1 MAHHITP
8 GEAIQQ
14 WIDDRLAEAP
24 PITPE
29 QAGKL
34 IDLLAGARNQWLTP
48 RPLLQRRAS
57 PSDPGLF

>member
-1 MAHHITP
+1 MAHDITT

-29 QAGKL
+29 QAAKL
-34 IDLLAGARNQWLTP
+34 SDLLADARTDAGWSDADSASLS
-48 RPLLQRRAS
+48 RR
-57 PSDPGLF
+57 